1 MGMKFL
7 LVFLVLM
14 FAIWLWRHNRE
25 AEARERRD
33 QKPAPHSPKGAQRM
47 VVCQHCGMHLPVTEA
62 LAGQSGTY
70 CCEAHLR
77 ASEG

>member
-25 AEARERRD
+25 AEARARRAPRSAP
-33 QKPAPHSPKGAQRM
+33 KPPPGPQQ
-47 VVCQHCGMHLPVTEA
+47 VVACARCGVHLPRHEA
-62 LAGQSGTY
+62 LPGRAGVY
-70 CCEAHLR
+70 CCEAHR
-77 ASEG
+77 HASEG